1 MAKLIFMGTADFA
14 CACLDGLEGAGM
26 TPGLIITR
34 PDGVAGRNRRPSQP
48 PVKKWALSRG
58 VEIWQPRMI
67 NNPDSIQ
74 RLGAICP
81 DLFLVAAYGSILRSE
96 VLAIPRL
103 GAINVH
109 ASLLP
114 DLRGAA
120 PIEWAIMLGRTE
132 TGITTMYMDE
142 GLDTGDIILQQAT
155 KIGPKETGHELR
167 ERLAAMAKNLLP
179 DTVSLVRGGAAP
191 RIPQPPGEYT
201 YAPPL
206 DSSLERIHWQ
216 RTAVDI
222 ANQIRALAPK
232 PGCFCIFRGLR
243 LKLIRAVALE
253 GSAPPGH
260 ILRRGKDLF
269 IGTGHGLLQVIEL
282 QLQGKKAL
290 SASDFIN
297 GYRLEEGELFL

>member
-58 VEIWQPRMI
+58 IEIWQPRMI
-67 NNPDSIQ
+67 NNPDCIQ
-74 RLGAICP
+74 RLGEICP

-132 TGITTMYMDE
+132 TGITTME
-142 GLDTGDIILQQAT
+142 I
-155 KIGPKETGHELR
+155 
-167 ERLAAMAKNLLP
+167 
-179 DTVSLVRGGAAP
+179 
-191 RIPQPPGEYT
+191 
-201 YAPPL
+201 
-206 DSSLERIHWQ
+206 
-216 RTAVDI
+216 
-222 ANQIRALAPK
+222 
-232 PGCFCIFRGLR
+232 
-243 LKLIRAVALE
+243 
-253 GSAPPGH
+253 
-260 ILRRGKDLF
+260 
-269 IGTGHGLLQVIEL
+269 
-282 QLQGKKAL
+282 
-290 SASDFIN
+290 
-297 GYRLEEGELFL
+297 